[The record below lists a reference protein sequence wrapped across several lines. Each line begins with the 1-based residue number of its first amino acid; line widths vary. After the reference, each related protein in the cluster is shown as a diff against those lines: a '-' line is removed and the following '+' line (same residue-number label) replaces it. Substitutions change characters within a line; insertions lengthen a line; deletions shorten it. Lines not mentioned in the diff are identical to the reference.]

1 MALKA
6 FRQYNE
12 SDVINVFSY
21 TGAGDLEAG
30 TLVAPSVG
38 IQLGE
43 GVAPVE
49 MDGTSFDSAVNLS
62 TRAVSPRWNTTARL
76 AANSS
81 APLGITLMKVQ
92 ELDENGE
99 KLVNHPRKAAEM
111 GVVVKGQAI
120 PVLTRGVLHVTNI
133 TGTGAVNAPIYANVA
148 AGQEGKLTT
157 SAGTGNV
164 KVGVALSAVA
174 NGEAVVRFSF

>member
-21 TGAGDLEAG
+21 TGAGDLDAG
-30 TLVAPSVG
+30 TVVAPSVG

-43 GVAPVE
+43 NATQVE
-49 MDGTSFDSAVNLS
+49 MDGTSFDSAVGLG
-62 TRAVSPRWNTTARL
+62 TRAVSPRWNTTAKL

-99 KLVNHPRKAAEM
+99 KLVVHPRKAAEM
-111 GVVVKGQAI
+111 GVIVKGQSI
-120 PVLTRGVLHVTNI
+120 PVLTRGVLHVTGI
-133 TGTGAVNAPIYANVA
+133 TGTSAVNSPIYANVA